1 MFSGG
6 LGSFATAKLVAD
18 KFGTENLVLLFADT
32 KTEDE
37 DLYRFLEEAAA
48 YIGGTLV
55 RIADGRDVWQVF
67 RDVKF
72 IGNSR
77 IDPCS
82 KHLKREMCDRW
93 IQDNCIL
100 EDTIIYV
107 GIDWS
112 EIHRYERLR
121 VRKSP
126 WKYEAPLTEGPPYYS
141 RQKGMQ
147 MLQEAGIQPPRLY
160 RMGFQHNNCGGFCV
174 KAGQAHFRLL
184 YEHMPERYLYHE
196 QREQDLIAE
205 NSKLRPFLKKRINGQ
220 DIYLTLKEFR
230 EKYLVPQ
237 KPIDDLDWGGCNC
250 LGA

>member
-6 LGSFATAKLVAD
+6 LGSFATAKIVAD
-18 KFGTENLVLLFADT
+18 KFGTETLVLLFADT

-48 YIGGTLV
+48 YIGGSLV
-55 RIADGRDVWQVF
+55 RIEDGRDVWQVF
-67 RDVKF
+67 RDAKF

-82 KHLKREMCDRW
+82 KYLKREMCDRW
-93 IQDNCIL
+93 IQENCTL

-121 VRKSP
+121 VRKLP

-141 RQKGMQ
+141 HQKGMQ
-147 MLQEAGIQPPRLY
+147 MLQTAGIQSPRLY
-160 RMGFQHNNCGGFCV
+160 GMGFHHNNCGGFCV

-184 YEHMPERYLYHE
+184 YEQMPERYLYHE
-196 QREQDLIAE
+196 QRERILINE
-205 NSKLRPFLKKRINGQ
+205 NPKLRPFLKKRINGK
-220 DIYLTLKEFR
+220 DVYLTLQEFR
-230 EKYLVPQ
+230 EKYLIPR